1 MSKLRLLCRALRI
14 VTNQVNLHIIASGD
28 VAGVY
33 DTFIS
38 SKKTTATIVSQFLE
52 MISF

>member
-28 VAGVY
+28 VAGGY
-33 DTFIS
+33 DTLS
-38 SKKTTATIVSQFLE
+38 VVKKQQQP
-52 MISF
+52 